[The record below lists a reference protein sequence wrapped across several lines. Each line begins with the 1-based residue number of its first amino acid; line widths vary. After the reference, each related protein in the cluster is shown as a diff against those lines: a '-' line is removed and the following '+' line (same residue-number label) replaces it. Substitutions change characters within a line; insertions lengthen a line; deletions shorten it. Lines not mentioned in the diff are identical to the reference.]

1 MNNNG
6 VIEILN
12 KLPNFK
18 NVKRDLVCPI
28 CLETVGFNI
37 NICCLP
43 CNHLFCKEC
52 IKDALEYDDKC
63 PICRDSIRDRL
74 EEIEN
79 IENNFID
86 LGLNQ
91 NQNHIQNQIQNRNQ
105 NQNQIQE
112 IFRNKP
118 HYLDH
123 QNQIHIFGTNIC
135 TCGEDDVNNMI
146 NRQIEDNQNNPNF
159 ILNVDILK
167 NFRITKIKNRNKY
180 EIYDNIHNI
189 PWKYECNNSNETQ
202 FKFDMFVL
210 IYKIKKENNRNLDA
224 KNIVNIWKNINNTK
238 IMAEKIFEEVKQ
250 L

>member
-1 MNNNG
+1 
-6 VIEILN
+6 
-12 KLPNFK
+12 
-18 NVKRDLVCPI
+18 
-28 CLETVGFNI
+28 
-37 NICCLP
+37 
-43 CNHLFCKEC
+43 
-52 IKDALEYDDKC
+52 
-63 PICRDSIRDRL
+63 
-74 EEIEN
+74 
-79 IENNFID
+79 
-86 LGLNQ
+86 
-91 NQNHIQNQIQNRNQ
+91 
-105 NQNQIQE
+105 
-112 IFRNKP
+112 
-118 HYLDH
+118 
-123 QNQIHIFGTNIC
+123 
-135 TCGEDDVNNMI
+135 MI

-189 PWKYECNNSNETQ
+189 PWKYNCNNSNETQ